1 MQRQTGKHLYLHT
14 PLILVVIVPLICLVP
29 FIGNAFHIDAT
40 VYIWVAKHIH
50 TNPFDFYGFKAN
62 WHGLPQ
68 SMSFINKNPP
78 LVSYYIALVAALFGW
93 AELTLHLAFL
103 LVAVG
108 FSLGTYY
115 LARSFCQHP
124 HIATLMAVLTP
135 VFLLSSTNVMAD
147 TMMLAFYVW
156 AVALWV
162 RGLEENRSLYLLI
175 ASILIAL
182 SALTKYF
189 GMTLVPLLIM
199 YSLVLKRRLGSWIL
213 FLCIPILVL
222 CSYQW
227 LTYAL
232 YGQDLITSAV
242 LFSLGWELSEKLKL
256 PTKTLIG
263 LAFAGGSI
271 VSVAFYAPF
280 LWSRRFWLIII
291 ILLALV
297 VAVLVSM
304 GTVGTLSL
312 RDANIIRWELLLQL
326 ALFIVA
332 GIHILTL
339 ATADLWKN
347 RDASSWLLFMWI
359 LGTFV
364 FSSYVN
370 WTTNARSIYPMVPA
384 VVIVAMRRFEQRS
397 EATALKLN
405 WKVYWPLIPAALI
418 AILVTWADAT
428 FAECQ
433 RTAARQ
439 IHTKFQGYPGKLW
452 FQGHWGFQYYMEAHG
467 AEAQDKLTPIMPG
480 DILVIPQ
487 NNTNLISISE
497 NSFVRIGKIQLMTF
511 RWLGTMQSSIGA
523 GFYDGS
529 MGPLPFA
536 FGSVKPEEYLLLVAQ

>member
-29 FIGNAFHIDAT
+29 FIGKAFHIDDT

-50 TNPFDFYGFKAN
+50 TNPFDFYGFTAN

-256 PTKTLIG
+256 P

-439 IHTKFQGYPGKLW
+439 IHTKFQNYPGKLW

-511 RWLGTMQSSIGA
+511 PWLGTMQRSIGA